1 MHCATN
7 HSVMA
12 HTVRDKDKLIRRVQR
27 ILGQVEAV
35 KRSLAEEHDCGD
47 VMVRITTAR
56 GALDSLMAEVVEGH
70 IREHMVDP
78 GRRRT
83 AAESRA
89 ATELIEVVRRYVR

>member
-1 MHCATN
+1 MGGIE
-7 HSVMA
+7 SDMA

-35 KRSLAEEHDCGD
+35 KRALEEEHECGD
-47 VMVRITTAR
+47 VMVAITTAR

-78 GRRRT
+78 RRRRT
-83 AAESRA
+83 KAESRA
-89 ATELIEVVRRYVR
+89 AGELIDVVRRYVR